1 MSDNTTIEN
10 GNIILSGE
18 DLYKFKQAIKVG
30 FYKDFYKNGI
40 ISSVQFEKLM
50 QIKNSKLQNAG

>member
-1 MSDNTTIEN
+1 MDNVTTAN

-18 DLYKFKQAIKVG
+18 SLNKFKQAIKVG

-40 ISSVQFEKLM
+40 INSTQFEKLM
-50 QIKNSKLQNAG
+50 QIQNSKLQNAG